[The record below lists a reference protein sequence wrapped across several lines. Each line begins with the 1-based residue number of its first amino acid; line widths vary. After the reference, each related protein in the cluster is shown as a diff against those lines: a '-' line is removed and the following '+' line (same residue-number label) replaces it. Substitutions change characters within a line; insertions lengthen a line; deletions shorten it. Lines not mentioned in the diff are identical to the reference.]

1 MDENE
6 KVIFECSNGCCDY
19 KLCAPCIKES
29 FKEADG
35 TNSSTCLMCGT
46 PTAIKMI
53 ESACGIGAIKAIER
67 NVRYSVEFE
76 YKEEM
81 SKKQY
86 SMSQLK
92 EDKTRARKL
101 FNELA
106 ELLLMK
112 CPRCKNAF
120 YDYDGCNALTCASC
134 AAGICA
140 ICLADCGNDAHE
152 HVRNLHGDLFD
163 KKMFLTAREKR
174 ESETVQMFL
183 SDLQDESEELIL
195 MVKNHAEKAGA
206 RSAEKHGQN
215 DLQNYKVDRFLNRL
229 ISSLQSAIKTDRLSI
244 LQDGDN
250 QEWMQYGLSIA
261 DISPRCAIPPSYR
274 LCLIGTDQDFVYA
287 ISIEKFR
294 MIRRI
299 SNNVWKDESHWEKID
314 LVTLAEEVS
323 SGQDVK
329 VDVLENLGYSLQ
341 RAVVAIEGE
350 KKLYQTRAK
359 RVNGENHHLNITFSS
374 VSTDGALNE
383 DIVSFNDDNI
393 PFNTRIIGL
402 NANHRFM
409 TLQRHVEEVKDKNVL
424 IPRPLEQLIGARPIE
439 PIATDLERPVPD
451 TLNSLNKMQ
460 EHIAHPLKMKTA
472 MEVAGPPGTGKTKT
486 ILELVRS
493 ILQCTSYNIILLSE
507 RNGAIEAIAE
517 TFANACLLLKDIKK
531 LEKIQVVDYPTWSSL
546 VAYGSNSIGPST
558 KLFTWGIKIR

>member
-29 FKEADG
+29 FKEVDG

-67 NVRYSVEFE
+67 DVRYTVEFE

-92 EDKTRARKL
+92 EDKSRARKL

-112 CPRCKNAF
+112 CPRCKKAF
-120 YDYDGCNALTCASC
+120 YDYDGCNALTCVSC

-140 ICLADCGNDAHE
+140 ICLADCENDAHE

-183 SDLQDESEELIL
+183 SDLQDESEELRL

-206 RSAEKHGQN
+206 RSAEKLGQK
-215 DLQNYKVDRFLNRL
+215 DLHNYKVDRFLNRL
-229 ISSLQSAIKTDRLSI
+229 KTSLQSAIKSDRLSI
-244 LQDGDN
+244 LQDGES
-250 QEWMQYGLSIA
+250 QEWMRHGLSRT

-451 TLNSLNKMQ
+451 TLNSLNKLQ
-460 EHIAHPLKMKTA
+460 ENIAHPLKMKTA

-507 RNGAIEAIAE
+507 RNGAIDAIAE
-517 TFANACLLLKDIKK
+517 KFVDACLLINDVNK
-531 LEKIQVVDYPTWSSL
+531 LEKIQVLDYSTWSSL

-558 KLFTWGIKIR
+558 KLFTLCVKIR